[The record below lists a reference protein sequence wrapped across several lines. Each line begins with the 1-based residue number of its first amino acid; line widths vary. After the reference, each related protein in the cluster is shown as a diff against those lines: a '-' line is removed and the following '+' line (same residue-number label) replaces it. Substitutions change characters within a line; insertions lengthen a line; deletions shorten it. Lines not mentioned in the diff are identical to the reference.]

1 VRPTVSE
8 QLEGTARILREV
20 VAPAVEGAYPA
31 DILAGLIATLDALAR
46 GWPDV
51 PAFLAWDAARALEL
65 LDGVAPELTEDL
77 REALGRVASEAP
89 DALDVRALEAHHA
102 KARALL
108 ADAVAAGAPPGLAS
122 ALAGHARE
130 RAARYP
136 VQAEQR
142 MPGQR

>member
-31 DILAGLIATLDALAR
+31 DVLAGLIATLDALAR

-65 LDGVAPELTEDL
+65 LDGVAPELGDDHRAAL
-77 REALGRVASEAP
+77 RRVASETP
-89 DALDVRALEAHHA
+89 DALDVRALEAHHER
-102 KARALL
+102 ARALL
-108 ADAVAAGAPPGLAS
+108 ADVVAAGAPPALAS
-122 ALAGHARE
+122 TLAGHARD
-130 RAARYP
+130 RAGRYP
-136 VQAEQR
+136 LQAEQR